1 MVNKVTVS
9 YLVFLQYFILEKKCL
24 KVTRL
29 DRCISLLDDSVTV
42 ELFQCNLASSL
53 SLSVRV

>member
-1 MVNKVTVS
+1 MVNKVTAS

-29 DRCISLLDDSVTV
+29 DRCISLLDDSV